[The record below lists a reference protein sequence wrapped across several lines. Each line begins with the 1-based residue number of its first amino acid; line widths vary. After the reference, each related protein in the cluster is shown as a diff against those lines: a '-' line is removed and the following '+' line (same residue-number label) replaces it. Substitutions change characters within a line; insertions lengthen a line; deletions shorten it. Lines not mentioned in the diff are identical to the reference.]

1 VYCEGV
7 EEEKKQNA
15 GEDPQEQP
23 YTNEEDNQIIEALKL
38 GASTA
43 QEICFETGIDY
54 MKIMEW
60 YGYEDNLKLAERLS
74 RKPLWDA
81 KKKVMASDADPK
93 WLLTHHKDAKGD
105 WSDRVEKTGAGGKD
119 LIPVSEEKKKEI
131 DKALDEMDD

>member
-1 VYCEGV
+1 
-7 EEEKKQNA
+7 
-15 GEDPQEQP
+15 
-23 YTNEEDNQIIEALKL
+23 
-38 GASTA
+38 
-43 QEICFETGIDY
+43 
-54 MKIMEW
+54 MEW